1 MKLYFGNLPSSIDD
15 ASLKELITPFGTPNS
30 TTVIRDRDTGSS
42 RGFGFVELDS
52 ADQANAAIAGLN
64 GREIEGKSL
73 IVNEARPSKGREAR

>member
-1 MKLYFGNLPSSIDD
+1 MKLYLGNLPPSIDD
-15 ASLKELITPFGTPNS
+15 AKLAELIAPFGAPTS
-30 TTVIRDRDTGSS
+30 TVVIRDRDTGSS

-64 GREIEGKSL
+64 GKEVDGKSL